1 MDDIENQDADSSDS
15 SDSSNAAKALSS
27 LGASKGGRAR
37 AKVLTREQRQA
48 IGRAAIEARW
58 RKAGKLTEVPVATHG
73 SPDRPLRIGE
83 LEIPCYVL
91 ADGRRVLVQRGMLSS
106 LDMKQGTA
114 GRGGGDRLAKFVATK
129 SLAPFVSKELADMI
143 KNPIRFQ
150 PPTGGN
156 IAYGYEATL
165 LADLC
170 DVVLAARK
178 ARALHYQQEHIA
190 EQCEILVRGFA
201 RVGIIALV
209 DEATGY
215 QDDRAKTALA
225 KILEAFIAKELR
237 KWISTFPT
245 DYYKELF
252 RLRGW
257 RFPDLPADQRKRPIL
272 VGKITNDVVYDRL
285 APRVRVTLQELTP
298 RDEKGRL
305 KHKLFQRLTEDVGH
319 PRLREHL
326 SAVVALMRASKTWDQ
341 FKSMLDRALPRYG
354 DTPYLP
360 FED

>member
-1 MDDIENQDADSSDS
+1 MTEESFTLTSE
-15 SDSSNAAKALSS
+15 AAKELSQ
-27 LGASKGGRAR
+27 LGASKGGKAR
-37 AKVLTREQRQA
+37 AKALSPEQRQA
-48 IGRAAIEARW
+48 IARAAVEARW
-58 RKAGKLTEVPVATHG
+58 RKAGKLIEIPLATHG
-73 SPDRPLRIGE
+73 SPDRPLRIGD

-91 ADGRRVLVQRGMLSS
+91 SDGRRVLVQRGMLSS

-129 SLAPFVSKELADMI
+129 ALAPFVSEQLAEMI

-150 PPTGGN
+150 VPTGGG

-178 ARALHYQQEHIA
+178 AGKLHYQQEHIA

-215 QDDRAKTALA
+215 QEDRAKNALA
-225 KILEAFIAKELR
+225 RILEAFIAKELR
-237 KWISTFPT
+237 KWVSTFPV

-257 RFPDLPADQRKRPIL
+257 KFPDLPKDQQKRPVL

-285 APRVRVTLQELTP
+285 APGVRKELVRLTP
-298 RDEKGRL
+298 RDDKGRL

-319 PRLREHL
+319 PKLREHL
-326 SAVVALMRASKTWDQ
+326 ASVTSLMKASDTWDQ
-341 FKSMLDRALPRYG
+341 FKVMIDRALPRYG

-360 FED
+360 FEE